1 MFRTTAAR
9 AASAVGLA
17 AILTMASGASTQA
30 ANAGEFG
37 QHVRSCAQTMGFSG
51 EHNPGMHRGFHGWDP
66 EHIC

>member
-1 MFRTTAAR
+1 
-9 AASAVGLA
+9 
-17 AILTMASGASTQA
+17 LTMASGASTQA
-30 ANAGEFG
+30 ANDGEFG